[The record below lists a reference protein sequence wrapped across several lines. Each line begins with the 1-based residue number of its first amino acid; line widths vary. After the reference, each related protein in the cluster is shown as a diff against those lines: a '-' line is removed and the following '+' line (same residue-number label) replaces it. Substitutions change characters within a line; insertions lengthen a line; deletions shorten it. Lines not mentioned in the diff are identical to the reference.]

1 MIEFCLEKFRL
12 STVIIPNV
20 LSFFFETIIFIML
33 IKPNRSFQIASS
45 SYRFSEDLNNFPDSI

>member
-1 MIEFCLEKFRL
+1 
-12 STVIIPNV
+12 
-20 LSFFFETIIFIML
+20 ML